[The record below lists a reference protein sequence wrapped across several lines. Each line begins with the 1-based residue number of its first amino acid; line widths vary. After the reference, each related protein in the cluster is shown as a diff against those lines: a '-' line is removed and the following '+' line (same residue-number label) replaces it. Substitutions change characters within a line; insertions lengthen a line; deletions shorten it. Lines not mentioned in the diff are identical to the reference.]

1 MAHEIETDANGEGSA
16 FYVGEPAWHGLGKVL
31 PRDQDLTIPDAIVA
45 AGLDWEVTTAPLVL
59 KDDHEVGVPAF
70 ATRRTTDGSI
80 LGVVGPGYVPLQ
92 NIEAFKWFS
101 PFLDSGLV
109 KLEAAG
115 SLRGGKRIWV
125 LGKIQGQDAE
135 VVAGDPIG
143 GYVLLSNSHDGTMA
157 IRSGFTRVRVVCQNT
172 LSAAHREGTLLR
184 IRHTSGATLDLE
196 KVREI
201 MDVAAHKFNLDIE
214 VYQSLARRNITA
226 DDLDEYVRAVFDL
239 PSAEDQK
246 QKVNRTLD
254 NVVNL
259 FEQGRG
265 AQLKGVRGTVWGA
278 YNAVSEYV
286 THERGRDQNVR
297 VDSTWFGDGQRTI
310 EKALDIGLKLAA

>member
-1 MAHEIETDANGEGSA
+1 MA
-16 FYVGEPAWHGLGKVL
+16 
-31 PRDQDLTIPDAIVA
+31 
-45 AGLDWEVTTAPLVL
+45 
-59 KDDHEVGVPAF
+59 
-70 ATRRTTDGSI
+70 
-80 LGVVGPGYVPLQ
+80 
-92 NIEAFKWFS
+92 
-101 PFLDSGLV
+101 
-109 KLEAAG
+109 
-115 SLRGGKRIWV
+115 
-125 LGKIQGQDAE
+125 
-135 VVAGDPIG
+135 
-143 GYVLLSNSHDGTMA
+143 
-157 IRSGFTRVRVVCQNT
+157 
-172 LSAAHREGTLLR
+172 
-184 IRHTSGATLDLE
+184 LE